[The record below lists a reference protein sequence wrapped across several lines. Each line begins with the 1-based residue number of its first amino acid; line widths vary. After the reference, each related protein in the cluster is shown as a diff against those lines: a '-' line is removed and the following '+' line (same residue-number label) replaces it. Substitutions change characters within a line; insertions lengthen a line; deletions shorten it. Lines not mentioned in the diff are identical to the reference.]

1 MRSLRV
7 QARRVLFA
15 TSLGLRRFRRT
26 PNYHVRESYTI
37 IYLYNSHKDSS
48 LIILNQLVSP
58 LRIHSI
64 NMSNNTLEANYEF
77 MKKSPVYLELK
88 AKYKALKRR
97 NEQLVEMMLDM
108 RGLLEDSVRT
118 RVESRGCL
126 ESRGPAVPVVIKQ
139 ERVVETIDLVE
150 SKDTQVRFIDESSQ
164 THEDP
169 KEKVTLQETVE
180 EEVVEEE
187 VVEEEVVEEETVEE
201 EVVEEEEGEE
211 EEEGVYEIEISGTRY
226 YTTNEQSGQ
235 VYAVLEDDEIG
246 DLVGRFENGVFIRN
260 T

>member
-1 MRSLRV
+1 
-7 QARRVLFA
+7 
-15 TSLGLRRFRRT
+15 
-26 PNYHVRESYTI
+26 
-37 IYLYNSHKDSS
+37 
-48 LIILNQLVSP
+48 
-58 LRIHSI
+58 
-64 NMSNNTLEANYEF
+64 MSNNTLEANYEF

-118 RVESRGCL
+118 RL

-139 ERVVETIDLVE
+139 ERVDETIDLVE

-187 VVEEEVVEEETVEE
+187 TVEEEGEEETVEE
-201 EVVEEEEGEE
+201 EVVEEEVVEEEG

>member
-1 MRSLRV
+1 
-7 QARRVLFA
+7 
-15 TSLGLRRFRRT
+15 
-26 PNYHVRESYTI
+26 
-37 IYLYNSHKDSS
+37 
-48 LIILNQLVSP
+48 
-58 LRIHSI
+58 
-64 NMSNNTLEANYEF
+64 MSNNTLEANYEF

-118 RVESRGCL
+118 RL

-139 ERVVETIDLVE
+139 ERVDETIDLVE

-187 VVEEEVVEEETVEE
+187 TVEEETVEEETVEEETVEEETVEEETVEEETVEEEVVEEEVVEEETVEE
-201 EVVEEEEGEE
+201 EGEEETVEEEVVEEEVVEEEG